1 MAQKQIHELNT
12 YSGTP
17 AAGTYFAA
25 DNGTTTTKLD
35 YDALA
40 TAIIAKLGGN
50 PVTIA
55 HGGTGAT
62 SAADARTALSV
73 YTKAQT
79 DSAISTAVNTATAD
93 INLNVDGTTFATLYA
108 ILSKIPNSA
117 SAACYFTTNA
127 ASTLSGSKVTSG
139 GGAVVSRFSGGSTFA
154 IMMAGNTGSG
164 SSNAIYTWRVTGW
177 SSASTTPTISTVYR
191 YSGTAI

>member
-1 MAQKQIHELNT
+1 MPQKQIHELNT

-25 DNGTTTTKLD
+25 DNGTTTTKLN
-35 YDALA
+35 YS
-40 TAIIAKLGGN
+40 T
-50 PVTIA
+50 
-55 HGGTGAT
+55 
-62 SAADARTALSV
+62 LSSTMLSNV

-108 ILSKIPNSA
+108 ILSKIPNGA